1 MVVERRIVMEWERG
15 KGDEGMGMEEKK
27 RRWERRRGEKSMDR

>member
-15 KGDEGMGMEEKK
+15 KDEEGRREGEEGM
-27 RRWERRRGEKSMDR
+27 RREGKEGGGGG